1 MRCRA
6 CCAADVA
13 GLWVLGLA
21 AAWVFGCENRMAAGL
36 SCVLGQDYVLYRT
49 WQSARS

>member
-13 GLWVLGLA
+13 GLRHLGLL
-21 AAWVFGCENRMAAGL
+21 VLMHFGCEIRMAAGFAR
-36 SCVLGQDYVLYRT
+36 VLVRDYVLYRT
-49 WQSARS
+49 RLSS